1 MVSNPEN
8 SYHRGRSRREKEA
21 SAECMA
27 LATCDFLGD
36 SVSLWWILHLTMLN
50 LLSYNRAQMITVSKE
65 DYLKAILEAESEGE
79 TVISATLAHWLSVS
93 PPAVTM
99 ALRRLKKDSLVR
111 VQGDGHVGLTPA
123 GRKIA
128 RKLTLRHH
136 LIERMLSEMFG
147 MEWYKVH
154 DEAERLEHAVSRDFE
169 AKLLRKLGRG
179 GACPHGNLSELE
191 SPASRRRR
199 GLLLLAHAE
208 PAKHYVVSGIYE
220 RDRQLLEFLEG
231 RGVRPGARLQVSGRN
246 YDQTLSLHTDAG
258 AVSLGRMAAERVWVI
273 AEAGPGKPISSS
285 RRERKVLVH
294 NSPK

>member
-1 MVSNPEN
+1 
-8 SYHRGRSRREKEA
+8 
-21 SAECMA
+21 
-27 LATCDFLGD
+27 
-36 SVSLWWILHLTMLN
+36 
-50 LLSYNRAQMITVSKE
+50 MITGSKE

-79 TVISATLAHWLSVS
+79 TVISATLAHWLAVS

-99 ALRRLKKDSLVR
+99 ALRRLKKDGLVR
-111 VQGDGHVGLTPA
+111 VQADGHVALTLA

-208 PAKHYVVSGIYE
+208 PGKHYVVSGIYE
-220 RDRQLLEFLEG
+220 RDRHLLEFLEG
-231 RGVRPGARLQVSGRN
+231 RGVRPGARVHVAGRN
-246 YDQTLSLHTDAG
+246 YDQTLTLATDAG
-258 AVSLGRMAAERVWVI
+258 TVALGRSAAEKVWVA
-273 AEAGPGKPISSS
+273 AEPGKARRVSGHSS
-285 RRERKVLVH
+285 
-294 NSPK
+294 

>member
-1 MVSNPEN
+1 
-8 SYHRGRSRREKEA
+8 
-21 SAECMA
+21 
-27 LATCDFLGD
+27 
-36 SVSLWWILHLTMLN
+36 
-50 LLSYNRAQMITVSKE
+50 MITVSKE

-99 ALRRLKKDSLVR
+99 ALRRLKKDGLVR
-111 VQGDGHVGLTPA
+111 IHSEGRVGLTPA

-154 DEAERLEHAVSRDFE
+154 DEAERLEHAVSPDFE
-169 AKLLRKLGRG
+169 GKLLNKLGRG

-208 PAKHYVVSGIYE
+208 AGKNYQVSGIYE
-220 RDRQLLEFLEG
+220 RDRHLLEFLEH
-231 RGVRPGARLQVSGRN
+231 RGIRPGARVHVSRRN
-246 YDQTLSLHTDAG
+246 YDQTLTLHTDAG
-258 AVSLGRMAAERVWVI
+258 DVSLGVSAANRVWVRP
-273 AEAGPGKPISSS
+273 ARGPSSIPLS
-285 RRERKVLVH
+285 
-294 NSPK
+294 